1 MFLVIADFDLR
12 SQNFQR
18 DIGLSKKI
26 NHKPTYPATM
36 KIKNIKVWSTD
47 LGNTKPYTIAFKTV
61 DEVRNAFIE
70 ITLDNGMTGLG
81 SGNPSEYVVGENLAQ
96 TLEALQEKNLEFLVG
111 RDIREMKQLTYEA
124 WLNFPKNPA
133 ARAAIDIALYDAF
146 TKFLGIPLVKYLGQK
161 IQSMPT
167 SNTIGIKNVTETL
180 KETGEYLKQG
190 FKAIKVKLG
199 KDLAEDIERMV
210 KMREQ
215 FGYDYAIRIDANQ
228 GYNAN
233 QTIEFYQQTNNLK
246 IELIEQPLPAKAIQ
260 EMKALPDEVRE
271 VIAADESL
279 ISPKDA
285 LELVKPPRA
294 CGIFNIKLMKCGGVT
309 QGLKIADIAF
319 QEGID
324 LFWGCNDESIISITA
339 ALHAA
344 FACSNTKYIDLDGSL
359 DLGKDVVK
367 GGFILKDGMMH
378 CSDKPGLGVELI

>member
-1 MFLVIADFDLR
+1 
-12 SQNFQR
+12 
-18 DIGLSKKI
+18 
-26 NHKPTYPATM
+26 M
-36 KIKNIKVWSTD
+36 KIKNIKIWSAD

-61 DEVRNAFIE
+61 DEVRNAFVE
-70 ITLDNGMTGLG
+70 IALDNGMTGLG
-81 SGNPSEYVVGENLAQ
+81 SGNPSEYVVGENLSQ
-96 TLEALQEKNLEFLVG
+96 TLDALQEKNLGYLVG
-111 RDIREMKQLTYEA
+111 RDIREMKHLAFETWQK
-124 WLNFPKNPA
+124 FPKNPA
-133 ARAAIDIALYDAF
+133 ARAAIDIALHDAF
-146 TKFLGIPLVKYLGQK
+146 TKYLGIPLVKYLGQE
-161 IQSMPT
+161 IYSMPT
-167 SNTIGIKNVTETL
+167 SNTIWIKNVTETL

-228 GYNAN
+228 GYTAQ
-233 QTIEFYQQTNNLK
+233 QTIEFFQRTQNLK
-246 IELIEQPLPAKAIQ
+246 IELIEQPLPARAVQ
-260 EMKALPDEVRE
+260 EIKNLPEEVRE

-285 LELVKPPRA
+285 LELIKPPRA

-339 ALHAA
+339 ALHTA
-344 FACSNTKYIDLDGSL
+344 FACAHTKYIDLDGSL

-367 GGFILKDGMMH
+367 GGFILKDGLMY
-378 CSDKPGLGVELI
+378 CSDKPGLGVELL